1 MPRHYVT
8 FGQDHAHRVNGITL
22 DCDTVACYIAKDA
35 IDGRNK
41 AFEYFGDKFFTDYH
55 DEAFD
60 KKDLKYFPKGVV
72 VIDKLNLPNLT
83 WKDAYKLPLKY
94 DGIIYAFDAEDN
106 TILDFEDNI
115 PRDIAEAIVS
125 NINGNKV
132 VSGMPI
138 SNQGTEFNL
147 NHKYAFSVRGWG
159 HLIGIGGLN
168 LGPEVATRIQNEF
181 IDYINSVLK

>member
-1 MPRHYVT
+1 MPKHYVT
-8 FGQDHAHRVNGITL
+8 FGQSHTHRVNGITL
-22 DCDTVACYIAKDA
+22 DCDTVACYTAKDA
-35 IDGRNK
+35 VDGRTK

-55 DEAFD
+55 DNAFD
-60 KKDLKYFPKGVV
+60 KKDLQYFPKGVV
-72 VIDKLNLPNLT
+72 IIDKLNLSTLT

-94 DGIIYAFDAEDN
+94 DGIMYAFDADDN
-106 TILDFEDNI
+106 MVLDFDDDI
-115 PRDIAEAIVS
+115 PRDIAEVIVS
-125 NINGNKV
+125 NINGNNI

-138 SNQGTEFNL
+138 SNIGIDFNL
-147 NHKYAFSVRGWG
+147 SQKYAFSVRGWS